1 MLSTMITERLILQ
14 LRTMDDLNE
23 CVKMG
28 KS

>member
-23 CVKMG
+23 CVKMD

>member
-23 CVKMG
+23 CVKMY